1 MYVRSLCFVIYI
13 VITVSRDLHC
23 TCRVRTKINDAA
35 TVLFDVRK
43 GWDSN
48 LDLHAVSSSL

>member
-48 LDLHAVSSSL
+48 LDLSSSL